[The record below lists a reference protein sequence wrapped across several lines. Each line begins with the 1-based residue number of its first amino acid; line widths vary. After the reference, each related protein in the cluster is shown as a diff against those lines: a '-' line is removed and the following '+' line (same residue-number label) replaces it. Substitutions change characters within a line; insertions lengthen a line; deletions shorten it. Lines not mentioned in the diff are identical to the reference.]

1 MIVGLDFDN
10 TIVSYDEVFHR
21 VAVEGGHVPAELP
34 VRKDAVRDFLRNVGA
49 NDLWTEMQGLVYG
62 SRMGDARAFEG
73 ALESIALMKANGHRV
88 IIVSHKTRYPFL
100 GERHDLHAAARRWL
114 EVQGFFDPHGLDF
127 QDTDVFFEL
136 TKEDKLARIS
146 RESCTHFVDD
156 LPEILTHPLF
166 PSGVARLLFAPSSA
180 SSHTDL
186 PTASK
191 WSDIPRWLKQ

>member
-34 VRKDAVRDFLRNVGA
+34 VRKEAVRDFLRNAGA
-49 NDLWTEMQGLVYG
+49 EDLWTEMQGVVYG
-62 SRMGDARAFEG
+62 SRMGEARPFDG
-73 ALESIALMKANGHRV
+73 ALETITSIKAAGHRV
-88 IIVSHKTRYPFL
+88 VIVSHKTRYPFL

-114 EVQGFFDPHGLDF
+114 EVMGFFDPQGLAF
-127 QDTDVFFEL
+127 QDTDVFFEP
-136 TKEDKLARIS
+136 TKEDKLERID

-166 PSGVARLLFAPSSA
+166 PSGVARLLFVPGSA
-180 SSHTDL
+180 SNHADL
-186 PTASK
+186 TTASK
-191 WSDIPRWLKQ
+191 WSEISIWLMR